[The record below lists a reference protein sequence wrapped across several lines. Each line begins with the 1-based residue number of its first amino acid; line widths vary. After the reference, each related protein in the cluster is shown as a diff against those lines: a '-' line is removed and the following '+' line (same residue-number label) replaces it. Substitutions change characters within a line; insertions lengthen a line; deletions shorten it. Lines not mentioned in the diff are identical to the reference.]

1 MPVTLSQ
8 MVANEKSLSLT
19 IGSDTLNITYYPNKV
34 TTAAVTEIDSSLD
47 GQTQVLS
54 GVIKDWDLLNDDG
67 TMYPLDAPS
76 LAALGIGLL
85 MQISQAIVRDIR
97 PN

>member
-1 MPVTLSQ
+1 MPVSLSQ
-8 MVANEKSLSLT
+8 MVANEKGLALT

-34 TTAAVTEIDSSLD
+34 TTAAVNEMDNSLD

-54 GVIKDWDLLNDDG
+54 GIIKSWDLLNDDG
-67 TMYPLDAPS
+67 TMYPLDAAS
-76 LAALGIGLL
+76 LAALGLGLL
-85 MQISQAIVRDIR
+85 MQISQAMVRDIR